1 MSDDVNH
8 DNTERD
14 ELDAG
19 IEALLGELDVDD
31 LEPIRPPDDL
41 WAGIERRVAVA
52 DETSSPST
60 AVRSIGDRR
69 RRRTTWVLAAA
80 AGLIVV
86 LGVVAVVRRGTS
98 EDVVSVASL
107 AFDPTTFD
115 PRGADATGEAHLLD
129 SHGSYSIRLTDT
141 KLPKVQGD
149 DLELWLIEPG
159 ADGKS
164 VDIAYGSTNNGTAVQ
179 QYASIGGN
187 NAQKFS
193 ILASG
198 SNWKLAMTIAQNK
211 CVGMVGNGT
220 GNGAAAE
227 IQDCNGSNNQAW
239 TASVVSGT
247 TDTFTFKNVAA
258 NRCLDVS
265 GASGADGARMQLWD
279 CNNQNNQRFQVATN

>member
-8 DNTERD
+8 DHTERD

-159 ADGKS
+159 ADGKP
-164 VDIAYGSTNNGTAVQ
+164 VDIAPVSLVDPDGDGTYEVPAGIDPDTHYLVDI
-179 QYASIGGN
+179 SIEPRDGDAKHSGH
-187 NAQKFS
+187 S
-193 ILASG
+193 ILR
-198 SNWKLAMTIAQNK
+198 
-211 CVGMVGNGT
+211 
-220 GNGAAAE
+220 GALKPA
-227 IQDCNGSNNQAW
+227 
-239 TASVVSGT
+239 
-247 TDTFTFKNVAA
+247 
-258 NRCLDVS
+258 
-265 GASGADGARMQLWD
+265 
-279 CNNQNNQRFQVATN
+279 